1 MNPRKTHVSVSYAG
15 ITRIRFM
22 GIRASIH
29 SVSAGKTQPPL
40 CAFDLSPFAR
50 LCQDPKER
58 ALSMMNWRSQSPA
71 SLFLSAKSMMAS
83 R

>member
-22 GIRASIH
+22 GLGVRFRRLSRDNPA
-29 SVSAGKTQPPL
+29 PPV
-40 CAFDLSPFAR
+40 CVYDLSPFAR
-50 LCQDPKER
+50 FCQAPKDR

-71 SLFLSAKSMMAS
+71 SLFFSAKSMMAS